1 MGEQIEDVFG
11 IPMNYADHS
20 EVMALLKSMNRN
32 DDFYFGSIDVNGF
45 MVAIYAGDTAL
56 CIPRKD
62 LESILDYK
70 TIQVAIY
77 DLEDAI
83 HPQKDDRF
91 SSFDWAKYFSYT
103 NIKGAATPSYM
114 GADVPIEVVP
124 KIVHDVYRVSC
135 LRAFY

>member
-1 MGEQIEDVFG
+1 
-11 IPMNYADHS
+11 MNYADHS
-20 EVMALLKSMNRN
+20 EVMAHLKTMNRN
-32 DDFYFGSIDVNGF
+32 DDFYFGSIDANGF

-56 CIPRKD
+56 CIPREE

-77 DLEDAI
+77 DPEGVIAI

-103 NIKGAATPSYM
+103 NIKGVATPSYM
-114 GADVPIEVVP
+114 GADVPIEDLP
-124 KIVHDVYRVSC
+124 KIIHDIYRISC